1 MTTLRSSVTIT
12 DPASRDAGRGSSLR
26 TLPQD
31 TWTLY
36 IRQLKK
42 LSRQPTVIVFALV
55 QPIIWLG
62 LFGQMFS
69 RVADFPS
76 VSQQIGQVSYFQF
89 FIPTVMLQSVLFGAG
104 QSGVGIISDISSGYL
119 DKLLTTPVNRA
130 AILLGRLLG
139 DLTRMMIQV
148 AIVILVGWSLGRFQN
163 PSVAFANG
171 IGGILGAM
179 IVVLLL
185 GTMLIGFNIY
195 VGLLTKN
202 TETTFMIGNFTV
214 IPLLFVSSAML
225 PLTLLPT
232 WMQTVAKLNP
242 VTYAIDAVRALLNG
256 SGALNGRS
264 TGEALLLALVYLTVL
279 CVVTGTLA
287 TRRFQR
293 TVG

>member
-1 MTTLRSSVTIT
+1 MTALRHSATIT
-12 DPASRDAGRGSSLR
+12 ASTHHEAGSGSGLR
-26 TLPQD
+26 TFQQD

-36 IRQLKK
+36 IRQIKK
-42 LSRQPTVIVFALV
+42 LSRQPTVIVFAV
-55 QPIIWLG
+55 IQPIIWLG

-69 RVADFPS
+69 RMADFPT
-76 VSQQIGQVSYFQF
+76 VSQQIGKVSYFQF

-130 AILLGRLLG
+130 AILMGRLLG

-148 AIVILVGWSLGRFQN
+148 TIVILVGWSLGRFQD
-163 PSVAFANG
+163 PSVVFANG
-171 IGGILGAM
+171 IGGILAAM
-179 IVVLLL
+179 LVVLLL
-185 GTMLIGFNIY
+185 GTMLIGFNIFI
-195 VGLLTKN
+195 GLLTKN
-202 TETTFMIGNFTV
+202 TEATFMIGNFTV

-225 PLTLLPT
+225 PLSLLPK

-242 VTYAIDAVRALLNG
+242 VTYAIDAVRGLLNG

-264 TGEALLLALVYLTVL
+264 TGEALLLAVVYLSVL
-279 CVVTGTLA
+279 CLVTGTLA
-287 TRRFQR
+287 TRRFRR

>member
-1 MTTLRSSVTIT
+1 MTALRSSVTVT
-12 DPASRDAGRGSSLR
+12 APARQNAGPGKGLR
-26 TLPQD
+26 TLSQD

-36 IRQLKK
+36 VRQLKK

-69 RVADFPS
+69 RVADFPT
-76 VSQQIGQVSYFQF
+76 VGDQMGNVSYFQF

-130 AILLGRLLG
+130 AILMGRLFG

-148 AIVILVGWSLGRFQN
+148 GIVILVGWGLGRFQD
-163 PSVAFANG
+163 PRVVFANG
-171 IGGILGAM
+171 IGGILAAM
-179 IVVLLL
+179 LVVLLL
-185 GTMLIGFNIY
+185 GTMLIGFNIFI
-195 VGLLTKN
+195 GLLTKN
-202 TETTFMIGNFTV
+202 TEATFMIGNFTV

-225 PLTLLPT
+225 PLSLLPK

-256 SGALNGRS
+256 SGALDGRS
-264 TGEALLLALVYLTVL
+264 TGEALLLAVIYLSVL

-287 TRRFQR
+287 TRRFRR